1 MLSHELYMPSYLEYI
16 EEQMVQSKS
25 TLSDI
30 AKLAKVSIKTASR
43 VVRKESK
50 VSPKTR
56 AAVEEAIKS
65 LNYRPSVAPRAAVGS
80 RSYVIGLIF
89 DNPNASYIVE
99 LLQGALEQA
108 RKDGYHLIV
117 EPISLTSASISE
129 DINNLLVQSNLDG
142 MILPPPLCDEPS
154 ILKTLISAGKPFV
167 RISPSISDE
176 LGLRVEINDHDAAKN
191 MTNKLIALGHKSIG
205 FVTGRKGTATTR
217 RRLEGFYAAMK
228 DARLAVPNEFVL
240 EGDFEYKSALIAG
253 EQLLNQEKRPT
264 AIFASNDEMAAGL
277 IAAAHKAGLSVPSDL
292 SIAGFD
298 DSMVATVVWPQLTT
312 VRQPIKDMAA
322 TAVRILIEQCRA
334 EKDYNPS
341 NELLST
347 EIITRGSTAAKVGK

>member
-1 MLSHELYMPSYLEYI
+1 MVYI
-16 EEQMVQSKS
+16 EHLEDEMIQSKS

-43 VVRKESK
+43 VVRKEPK

-56 AAVEEAIKS
+56 AAVEQAIKT

-80 RSYVIGLIF
+80 RSYVLGLIF

-99 LLQGALEQA
+99 LLQGALEQS
-108 RKDGYHLIV
+108 RNDGYHLIV
-117 EPISLTSASISE
+117 EPVSLASTSISE

-228 DARLAVPNEFVL
+228 DAKLAVPNEFVL